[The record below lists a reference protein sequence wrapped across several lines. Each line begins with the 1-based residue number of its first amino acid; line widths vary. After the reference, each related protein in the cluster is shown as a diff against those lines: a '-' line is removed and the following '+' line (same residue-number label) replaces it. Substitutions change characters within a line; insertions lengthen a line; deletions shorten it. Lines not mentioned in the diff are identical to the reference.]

1 MNRLTRFG
9 LPFLF
14 SWGLNACGTTASSE
28 DVAVAPEPEVIEPVE
43 ETAHPVQADE
53 AAEEES
59 DVEVVSNM
67 DEAPSDNDSA
77 EESVD
82 DVQAEEVPAEE
93 MQ

>member
-43 ETAHPVQADE
+43 ETAVPEQADE
-53 AAEEES
+53 AAEEP

-67 DEAPSDNDSA
+67 DEAPLITRLRNRRTTSKPKKCQLKRA
-77 EESVD
+77 R
-82 DVQAEEVPAEE
+82 
-93 MQ
+93 